1 MAFKLPSFNPK
12 NEPRNTG
19 KGASNPEHTSLIMS
33 GLQKIA
39 NSSASETPLIGH
51 LPVEKQYILTM
62 VFGLGFFV
70 IAGILLTY
78 NGVQTNNKTEYITK
92 ITEMQML
99 SQRITKVAQQA
110 VAGSPVAYTQLA
122 ASERQFK
129 SDLDALTVGNL
140 SLPASPQSI
149 QPLLTNLQK
158 HWGPDENEIN
168 KILTQEKSLIEGY
181 DGTTDIAK
189 NTDTLLALAK
199 QLQSQIKSANL
210 DPHTAAQVD
219 QIAMLA
225 QRMATNADKIML
237 LTYQPVWRYKLQH
250 PVKNTNTGTPAAAA
264 NPFQVVAAQLNQNLA
279 DFQAPLDSLLN
290 GAAISDP
297 SARNTLNQIVATYKP
312 FSAGTGKLLSNIQL
326 LLATKKASVAV
337 FKSSDDI
344 LKDAQVAAKAY
355 ESLGSI
361 GTTIAVL
368 SGLLAL
374 GSLVLF
380 GYVNINESK
389 RRVYLSEAENKRN
402 QEAILRLLNE
412 LGDLADGDL
421 TTNAT
426 VTEDITGAI
435 ADSINFTIDELR
447 GLVSGINR
455 ATEKVTNTTL
465 QAQAISEEL
474 LAAAQ
479 RQSQQIEETS
489 AAILGISQSI
499 NEVSVSANQSAQVA
513 TQSLEAAAK
522 GTKAVENSITGMNS
536 IRENMQETSKRI
548 KRLGESSQE
557 IGEIVELI
565 SDITEQTNV
574 LALNAAIQAAAAGEA
589 GRGFSVVAEE
599 VQRLAERSGQATKQ
613 IAAIVKTIQADTQD
627 AVSAMETS
635 TQGVVEGAKLSD
647 AAGQALNEIGQVSRS
662 LANLIENIS
671 TATDNQALAT
681 GKVAQAMQH
690 IQQITEQTTAGTQQ
704 TASSIGELSA
714 LAADLKKSISGFKL
728 A

>member
-12 NEPRNTG
+12 NDPRYSKRPAAPENT
-19 KGASNPEHTSLIMS
+19 TLIMG
-33 GLQKIA
+33 GLKKMSES
-39 NSSASETPLIGH
+39 NTYETPLIGH
-51 LPVEKQYILTM
+51 LPVEKQYLLTM
-62 VFGLGFFV
+62 VLGLGFLV
-70 IAGILLTY
+70 VAGVLLMY

-92 ITEMQML
+92 VTEMEML
-99 SQRITKVAQQA
+99 SQRITKTAQQA
-110 VAGSPVAYTQLA
+110 VAGSPTAYTQLQRSA
-122 ASERQFK
+122 EKFT
-129 SDLDALTVGNL
+129 SDLNSLTKG
-140 SLPASPQSI
+140 SFALPASPVSI
-149 QPLLTNLQK
+149 QPLLAQLKT
-158 HWGPDENEIN
+158 HWTPLENEIN
-168 KILTQEKSLIEGY
+168 LIIQQKDSLSNAYSGAA
-181 DGTTDIAK
+181 DINQNA
-189 NTDTLLALAK
+189 DTLLILAHKLQTRTIAANTHNAALIDK
-199 QLQSQIKSANL
+199 LVQ
-210 DPHTAAQVD
+210 
-219 QIAMLA
+219 LA
-225 QRMATNADKIML
+225 QHMTHNTTALTL
-237 LTYQPVWRYKLQH
+237 LVNQPVWRFNSTH
-250 PVKNTNTGTPAAAA
+250 INSGVNSEIAAS
-264 NPFQVVAAQLNQNLA
+264 NREQDITAQLKQDSA
-279 DFQAPLDSLLN
+279 DFQAVLQDLQIDPDALTDAGARSLLTQI
-290 GAAISDP
+290 A
-297 SARNTLNQIVATYKP
+297 NTFQPVHTNLDRVLDNVN
-312 FSAGTGKLLSNIQL
+312 KLVI
-326 LLATKKASVAV
+326 TKHSSFVV
-337 FKSSDDI
+337 FKTSDDI
-344 LKDAQVAAKAY
+344 LNDARKAAKAY
-355 ESLGSI
+355 ENLGTI
-361 GTTIAVL
+361 GNAVAIV

-374 GSLVLF
+374 GSLILF
-380 GYVNINESK
+380 GFVNINESK
-389 RRVYLSEAENKRN
+389 RRVQLSEAENKRN

-421 TTNAT
+421 TANAT

-455 ATEKVTNTTL
+455 ATEKVTHTTL

-479 RQSQQIEETS
+479 RQSQEIEETS

-499 NEVSVSANQSAQVA
+499 NDVSASANQSAQVA
-513 TQSLEAAAK
+513 NQSLEAAEK
-522 GTKAVENSITGMNS
+522 GTRAVENSIAGMNS
-536 IRENMQETSKRI
+536 IRENIQETSKRI

-613 IAAIVKTIQADTQD
+613 IAAIVKTIQSDTQD

-647 AAGQALNEIGQVSRS
+647 AAGRALNEIGEVSRS
-662 LANLIENIS
+662 LADLIENIS
-671 TATDNQALAT
+671 VATDNQAMAT
-681 GKVAQAMQH
+681 SKVAQAMQY

-704 TASSIGELSA
+704 TASSIGELST

>member
-12 NEPRNTG
+12 NDPRNSG
-19 KGASNPEHTSLIMS
+19 RRASTTENTTLIMS
-33 GLQKIA
+33 GLKKMSDSGV
-39 NSSASETPLIGH
+39 NETPLIGH
-51 LPVEKQYILTM
+51 LPVEKQYLLTM
-62 VFGLGFFV
+62 VLGLGFLV
-70 IAGILLTY
+70 LAGVLLIYT
-78 NGVQTNNKTEYITK
+78 GVQTNNKTEYITK
-92 ITEMQML
+92 VTEMEML
-99 SQRITKVAQQA
+99 SQRITKTAQQA
-110 VAGSPVAYTQLA
+110 VAGNPVAYTQLQS
-122 ASERQFK
+122 SEEKFK
-129 SDLDALTVGNL
+129 TDLNALTKG
-140 SLPASPQSI
+140 SFALPASPPSI
-149 QPLLTNLQK
+149 QPLLAELKN
-158 HWGPDENEIN
+158 HWTPLENEIN
-168 KILTQEKSLIEGY
+168 QIIQQ
-181 DGTTDIAK
+181 K
-189 NTDTLLALAK
+189 NELMQAYSGAAEINQSANNLLALSQ
-199 QLQSQIKSANL
+199 QLQIGINSANV
-210 DPHTAAQVD
+210 DPHE
-219 QIAMLA
+219 IALANKIVMLA
-225 QRMATNADKIML
+225 QRMAQNANSLTL
-237 LTYQPVWRYKLQH
+237 LVNQPVWRFNSRHVNQSAKSDSASGISD
-250 PVKNTNTGTPAAAA
+250 KD
-264 NPFQVVAAQLNQNLA
+264 VAAQLKQDRS
-279 DFQAPLDSLLN
+279 DFQAALN
-290 GAAISDP
+290 DLISGTYAITDAE
-297 SARNTLNQIVATYKP
+297 ARNQLTELSAAYKP
-312 FSAGTGKLLSNIQL
+312 FDTTLNDTLNKIEQL
-326 LLATKKASVAV
+326 IATKHTSFVV
-337 FKSSDDI
+337 FRTSDDI
-344 LKDAQVAAKAY
+344 LNDARIAAKAY
-355 ESLGSI
+355 EHLG
-361 GTTIAVL
+361 TISNAVAIVA
-368 SGLLAL
+368 GLLAL
-374 GSLVLF
+374 GSLILF
-380 GYVNINESK
+380 GFVNINESK
-389 RRVYLSEAENKRN
+389 RRVQLSEAENKRN

-421 TTNAT
+421 TANAT

-455 ATEKVTNTTL
+455 ATEKVTHTTL

-479 RQSQQIEETS
+479 RQSQEIEETS

-499 NEVSVSANQSAQVA
+499 NEVSASANQSAQVA
-513 TQSLEAAAK
+513 NQSLEAAEK
-522 GTKAVENSITGMNS
+522 GTQAVENSIAGMNS
-536 IRENMQETSKRI
+536 IRENIQETSKRI

-613 IAAIVKTIQADTQD
+613 IAAIVKTIQSDTQD

-647 AAGQALNEIGQVSRS
+647 AAGRALNEIGEVSRS

-671 TATDNQALAT
+671 AATDNQAVAAN
-681 GKVAQAMQH
+681 KVAQAMQY

>member
-12 NEPRNTG
+12 NEPRSTG
-19 KGASNPEHTSLIMS
+19 KKTSGPEHTTLIMS
-33 GLQKIA
+33 GLKKLSE
-39 NSSASETPLIGH
+39 NEVSETPLIGH

-62 VFGLGFFV
+62 VFGVGFLV

-78 NGVQTNNKTEYITK
+78 NGVQISNKTQYITK
-92 ITEMQML
+92 ISDMEML

-110 VAGSPVAYTQLA
+110 VAGSPIAYTQLS
-122 ASERQFK
+122 ASANQFK
-129 SDLDALTVGNL
+129 TELDALTAGNL
-140 SLPASPQSI
+140 NLPASPQAI
-149 QPLLTNLQK
+149 QPLLSKLNE
-158 HWGPDENEIN
+158 HWIPDEKEIN
-168 KILTQEKSLIEGY
+168 KILAQEKSLLNGY
-181 DGTTDIAK
+181 DGTINIAE
-189 NTDTLLALAK
+189 NIDTLLTLSQ
-199 QLQSQIKSANL
+199 QLQTQIKTNNL
-210 DPHTAAQVD
+210 GQHDLEQADEMVV
-219 QIAMLA
+219 LA
-225 QRMATNADKIML
+225 QKMAKDSEAITL
-237 LTYQPVWRYKLQH
+237 LIYQPVWRYGLQH
-250 PVKNTNTGTPAAAA
+250 PVKNAATKSSVATSSPLQIAMSDLNSNIANFQTP
-264 NPFQVVAAQLNQNLA
+264 LNN
-279 DFQAPLDSLLN
+279 LLN
-290 GAAISDP
+290 ESGNAADTH
-297 SARNTLNQIVATYKP
+297 NTLSQIATLYKP
-312 FSAGTGKLLSNIQL
+312 LANGTGDLLNNVQL

-344 LKDAQVAAKAY
+344 LTDARAVAKAY

-361 GTTIAVL
+361 GYAVAAL
-368 SGLLAL
+368 AALLAL
-374 GSLVLF
+374 GSLILF
-380 GYVNINESK
+380 GFVNINESK
-389 RRVYLSEAENKRN
+389 RRVQLSEAENKRN

-479 RQSQQIEETS
+479 RQSQEIEETS

-513 TQSLEAAAK
+513 TQSLEAAEK
-522 GTKAVENSITGMNS
+522 GTQAVENSIAGMNS
-536 IRENMQETSKRI
+536 IRENIQETSKRI

-613 IAAIVKTIQADTQD
+613 IAAIVKTIQSDTQD

-647 AAGQALNEIGQVSRS
+647 AAGRALNEIGQVSRS

-671 TATDNQALAT
+671 SATDSQALAT
-681 GKVAQAMQH
+681 GKVAQAMQY

>member
-12 NEPRNTG
+12 NDPRHGRKTASAENT
-19 KGASNPEHTSLIMS
+19 TLIMS
-33 GLQKIA
+33 GLKKMSES
-39 NSSASETPLIGH
+39 NSNETPLIGH
-51 LPVEKQYILTM
+51 LPVEKQYLLTM
-62 VFGLGFFV
+62 VLGLGFLV
-70 IAGILLTY
+70 VAGVLLMY
-78 NGVQTNNKTEYITK
+78 NGVQTSNKTEYITK
-92 ITEMQML
+92 VTEMEML
-99 SQRITKVAQQA
+99 SQRITKTAQQA
-110 VAGSPVAYTQLA
+110 VAGNPAAYAQLQS
-122 ASERQFK
+122 SEEKFK
-129 SDLDALTVGNL
+129 TDLNALTKG
-140 SLPASPQSI
+140 SFALPASPQSI
-149 QPLLTNLQK
+149 QPLLAQLKT
-158 HWGPDENEIN
+158 HWTPLENEIN
-168 KILTQEKSLIEGY
+168 LILQQKERLSSAYSKAA
-181 DGTTDIAK
+181 DIDQNA
-189 NTDTLLALAK
+189 DTILALART
-199 QLQSQIKSANL
+199 LQEQALTGKNPSDIQRVEKFVLQAQHLTHNA
-210 DPHTAAQVD
+210 TALM
-219 QIAMLA
+219 MLV
-225 QRMATNADKIML
+225 N
-237 LTYQPVWRYKLQH
+237 QPVWRFNSPLIKSSANKEQTVTTQLKQDS
-250 PVKNTNTGTPAAAA
+250 AA
-264 NPFQVVAAQLNQNLA
+264 
-279 DFQAPLDSLLN
+279 FQAALQALQTGPGALTDS
-290 GAAISDP
+290 A
-297 SARNTLNQIVATYKP
+297 ARNLLTQISTAFQPIHTDLDQTLNNVE
-312 FSAGTGKLLSNIQL
+312 QL
-326 LLATKKASVAV
+326 IATKHTSFVV
-337 FKSSDDI
+337 FKTSDDI
-344 LKDAQVAAKAY
+344 LNDARTIAKAY
-355 ESLGSI
+355 ENLGSI
-361 GTTIAVL
+361 GNAAAIV

-374 GSLVLF
+374 GSLILF
-380 GYVNINESK
+380 GFVNINESK
-389 RRVYLSEAENKRN
+389 RRVQLSEAENKRN

-421 TTNAT
+421 TANAT

-455 ATEKVTNTTL
+455 ATEKVTHTTL

-479 RQSQQIEETS
+479 RQSQEIEETS

-499 NEVSVSANQSAQVA
+499 NEVSASANQSAQVA
-513 TQSLEAAAK
+513 NQSLEAAEK
-522 GTKAVENSITGMNS
+522 GTQAVENSIAGMNS
-536 IRENMQETSKRI
+536 IRENIQETSKRI

-613 IAAIVKTIQADTQD
+613 IAAIVKTIQSDTQD

-647 AAGQALNEIGQVSRS
+647 AAGRALNEIGEVSRS

-671 TATDNQALAT
+671 AATDNQAVAT
-681 GKVAQAMQH
+681 SKVAQAMQY

-704 TASSIGELSA
+704 TASSIGELST